1 MAKPRKAG
9 STGRAAKA
17 RRPGRAARAASG
29 SKGGAQATGRAKLP
43 WWLPGAVF
51 VLATLALFGEF
62 VFSDRMLYG
71 EDSLSLGYMARAYFA
86 ERLTAGDFPLWSPRL
101 LGGIPFV
108 EALAAGDSIYP
119 ASLLY
124 FLVEPYRALG
134 WKLVLHVLA
143 GGFFMYGWTRSLGMH
158 RAAATLGGLAWLM
171 APVVVTL
178 VLPGNDGKLMVA
190 SLAPLV
196 FWATETVF
204 RRPSARSAAALA
216 GAVALACLT
225 TQFQTAYFLFLTTGA
240 YAVFR
245 AVRPGDLASARGHAG
260 ADGPSARRPA
270 FMRLGLF
277 LAGSVLGA
285 GVAAVQLVPAF
296 QYVNESSRRIATTVE
311 ATPEEALAYS
321 SSWSLH
327 PEEIVSLAVP
337 EFVGSTAAEAPW
349 GRGTYWGRNALKL
362 NHEYLGVTVL
372 ALALLALFGRRR
384 RGVRW
389 FMAAAA
395 GVWLLFAL
403 GAHTPVWRIFYEAVP
418 GISLFR
424 APSLAAFL
432 VSFAATTLF
441 AFGVDDLVRAPPQA
455 DAFLASRRGR
465 ALLAFLGLLLLGL
478 LAQASGLLG
487 RAWTTTIHPGAGSG
501 RLAAFEALAPFAT
514 RGFAAALVL
523 AAAAAGVAWAL
534 AERRVPA
541 QAALAVLAVAV
552 AVDLGRI
559 DRAFIRT
566 DFDFERWAA
575 PDANVRFLLDR
586 RASEPPFRVAD
597 LRGDDQNV
605 KLAMFGLDLTTGHHP
620 NDLARYRR
628 LLGLEASRRRGANTA
643 NATVLRLLNV
653 KYLVWPIEARGPLSG
668 GQVLSTAPGPS
679 GTEAVYAF
687 PGLGRAWMVDTMAV
701 MDDDDALARILSP
714 DFDPEREAL
723 VAPPGPAVQPN
734 GGGTATWD
742 AYEPDHR
749 RLTVR
754 ATGPGLLVISEN
766 WFPGWTAEVN
776 GEESPVHRVNVT
788 LQAVE
793 IPGPGEHSVVLRF
806 TAPTVGRALR
816 WTAASAVIVASM
828 LAASVLPARVRAKL
842 LPRRRRGDSS

>member
-1 MAKPRKAG
+1 M
-9 STGRAAKA
+9 
-17 RRPGRAARAASG
+17 
-29 SKGGAQATGRAKLP
+29 
-43 WWLPGAVF
+43 
-51 VLATLALFGEF
+51 LATLVLFGEF

-86 ERLTAGDFPLWSPRL
+86 ERLAAGDFPLWSPRL
-101 LGGIPFV
+101 LGGIPFI

-119 ASLLY
+119 TSLLY
-124 FLVEPYRALG
+124 YLTEPYRALG

-158 RAAATLGGLAWLM
+158 RAAAALGGLAWLM

-204 RRPSARSAAALA
+204 RRPSARSAAGLA

-245 AVRPGDLASARGHAG
+245 SLRPGDSAAG
-260 ADGPSARRPA
+260 AAGRARNAEPSAPPSLWRRPA
-270 FMRLGLF
+270 LRPLGLF
-277 LAGSVLGA
+277 LAGSLLGA
-285 GVAAVQLVPAF
+285 GLAAVQLVPAF
-296 QYVNESSRRIATTVE
+296 QYVTESSRRIATTVE
-311 ATPEEALAYS
+311 ATPDEALAYS
-321 SSWSLH
+321 ASWSLH

-337 EFVGSTAAEAPW
+337 EFVGNTAAEAPW

-362 NHEYLGVTVL
+362 NHEYVGATVL
-372 ALALLALFGRRR
+372 VPALLALFGRRR

-389 FMAAAA
+389 FLAVAG

-403 GAHTPVWRIFYEAVP
+403 GAHTPVWRLFYEVVP

-424 APSLAAFL
+424 APALAAFL

-441 AFGVDDLVRAPPQA
+441 AFGVDDLVRAPPRVG
-455 DAFLASRRGR
+455 AFLASRRGR
-465 ALLAFLGLLLLGL
+465 AVLAFLGLLLLGL
-478 LAQASGLLG
+478 LLQASGLLG
-487 RAWTTTIHPGAGSG
+487 RAWTTTIHPGAGSS
-501 RLAAFEALAPFAT
+501 RLPAFEALAPFAT
-514 RGFAAALVL
+514 QGFAMALFL
-523 AAAAAGVAWAL
+523 AAAAAAATWAL
-534 AERRVPA
+534 AEGRVPA
-541 QAALAVLAVAV
+541 QAALAVLAVVV

-566 DFDFERWAA
+566 DFDFSRWAA

-605 KLAMFGLDLTTGHHP
+605 KLAMFGLELTTGHHP

-628 LLGLEASRRRGANTA
+628 LLGLEASRRQGANTS

-653 KYLVWPIEARGPLSG
+653 KYLVWPVEARGPLSG
-668 GQVLSTAPGPS
+668 GEPLSTAPGRTGS
-679 GTEAVYAF
+679 EAVYAF
-687 PGLGRAWMVDTMAV
+687 PGLGRAWMVDTVSV
-701 MDDDDALARILSP
+701 MDDDAALDRILSP
-714 DFDPEREAL
+714 DFNPEREA
-723 VAPPGPAVQPN
+723 VAAPPGPALS
-734 GGGTATWD
+734 GTGRGAVEWNL
-742 AYEPDHR
+742 YEPDHR
-749 RLTVR
+749 RLTVH
-754 ATGPGLLVISEN
+754 ATGPGLLVVSDN
-766 WFPGWTAEVN
+766 WFPGWVAEVN

-816 WTAASAVIVASM
+816 ATAASALIVASM
-828 LAASVLPARVRAKL
+828 LAASFLPARVRAKVF
-842 LPRRRRGDSS
+842 PRRMRGESP

>member
-1 MAKPRKAG
+1 MAKRRRAG
-9 STGRAAKA
+9 SAGGGAKA
-17 RRPGRAARAASG
+17 RSAG
-29 SKGGAQATGRAKLP
+29 SAQAADGARVP
-43 WWLPGAVF
+43 WWAPGAVF

-71 EDSLSLGYMARAYFA
+71 EDSLSLGYMVRAWFA
-86 ERLTAGDFPLWSPRL
+86 ERLAAGDFPLWNPRL

-119 ASLLY
+119 TSLLY
-124 FLVEPYRALG
+124 FLTEPYRALG

-143 GGFFMYGWTRSLGMH
+143 GGFFMYGWTRSLGLH
-158 RAAATLGGLAWLM
+158 RAAAALGGLAWLT

-204 RRPSARSAAALA
+204 RRPSARSAAGLA

-245 AVRPGDLASARGHAG
+245 AVRPGDS
-260 ADGPSARRPA
+260 STSFRRPA
-270 FMRLGLF
+270 LGRLGLF
-277 LAGSVLGA
+277 LAGSLLGA
-285 GVAAVQLVPAF
+285 GLAAVQLVPAF

-311 ATPEEALAYS
+311 AAPEEALAYS

-362 NHEYLGVTVL
+362 NHEYLGVTILVT
-372 ALALLALFGRRR
+372 ALPALFGRRR

-389 FMAAAA
+389 FMAAAG

-403 GAHTPVWRIFYEAVP
+403 GAHTPVWRLFYEVVP

-441 AFGVDDLVRAPPQA
+441 AFGVDDLVRAPPQVG
-455 DAFLASRRGR
+455 AFLAGRRGR
-465 ALLAFLGLLLLGL
+465 AVLAFLGLLLLGL

-487 RAWTTTIHPGAGSG
+487 RAWTTTIHPGPGDG
-501 RLAAFEALAPFAT
+501 RLAVFEALAPFAT
-514 RGFAAALVL
+514 RGFGVALVL
-523 AAAAAGVAWAL
+523 ATAAAAAAWAL
-534 AERRVPA
+534 AERRVPP
-541 QAALAVLAVAV
+541 QAALAVLAVLV

-566 DFDFERWAA
+566 DFDFPRWAA

-605 KLAMFGLDLTTGHHP
+605 KLAMHGLDLTTGHHP

-628 LLGLEASRRRGANTA
+628 LLGLEASRRQGANTT
-643 NATVLRLLNV
+643 NATILRMLNV
-653 KYLVWPIEARGPLSG
+653 KYLVWPVEARGPLSG

-679 GTEAVYAF
+679 GAEAVYAF
-687 PGLGRAWMVDTMAV
+687 PGLGRAWMVDTVAV
-701 MDDDDALARILSP
+701 MDDDDALARVLSP
-714 DFDPEREAL
+714 DFDPEREA
-723 VAPPGPAVQPN
+723 VAAPPGPAVR
-734 GGGTATWD
+734 GAGRGTATWD
-742 AYEPDHR
+742 AFEPDHR
-749 RLTVR
+749 RLTVH
-754 ATGPGLLVISEN
+754 ATGPGLLVVSEN
-766 WFPGWTAEVN
+766 WFPGWVAEVN

-793 IPGPGEHSVVLRF
+793 IPGAGEHSVVLRF
-806 TAPTVGRALR
+806 TAPTVRRALR
-816 WTAASAVIVASM
+816 LTAVSALIAASM
-828 LAASVLPARVRAKL
+828 LAASFLPARARAKL
-842 LPRRRRGDSS
+842 FPQRRRGDSP